1 MIWKK
6 YHEGLIPQLSPDAKK
21 EIAMLNEMQ
30 LEGDMA
36 YPCNDGE
43 TDFIVLRWGFPTDA
57 YIDSGPYKSETSGGI
72 STKDGASL
80 TSGHTGNIE
89 VVDTRMYHTLNASGT
104 DGKCFV
110 SYYVK
115 LQGKNPRYYGCS
127 VSEFAKLIGWEPGMG
142 VAGGDMLPDTTPQD
156 IRAED
161 KLALKR
167 MKAEA
172 KPVGLMPKGKKSKGK

>member
-21 EIAMLNEMQ
+21 EIVMLNEM
-30 LEGDMA
+30 EIEVGAA
-36 YPCNDGE
+36 YPCKDGE
-43 TDFIVLRWGFPTDA
+43 TDFVVTRWVFPADA

-89 VVDTRMYHTLNASGT
+89 VIDTRMYHTLYATGAN
-104 DGKCFV
+104 GKCRI
-110 SYYVK
+110 SYCVK
-115 LQGKNPRYYGCS
+115 TSKNMTHYDCS
-127 VSEFAKLIGWEPGMG
+127 VSEFARLIGWEPGMG
-142 VAGGDMLPDTTPQD
+142 VASGVPLPDTTPQG

-161 KLALKR
+161 KLVLKR
-167 MKAEA
+167 MKAES
-172 KPVGLMPKGKKSKGK
+172 KPIGLMPKGKKSKDK